1 MTIERQIEAI
11 KIAEIKLYKPIASS
25 VISTRSL
32 HINCLSAA
40 YYELKEFNK
49 QGFST
54 VVYGAQFDDCCDMGI
69 VLSILDMQEP
79 CKEIGAGL
87 AEETEE
93 PGKCKE
99 IGAGLA
105 EETEEPGKSDSREA
119 WHELGNDFLEV
130 MEELGRDIKE
140 ME

>member
-1 MTIERQIEAI
+1 MEAI
-11 KIAEIKLYKPIASS
+11 QIAETKLYEPVASS
-25 VISTRSL
+25 VISTRTL
-32 HINCLSAA
+32 HINCLSAS
-40 YYELKEFNK
+40 YYELKELNK

-54 VVYGAQFDDCCDMGI
+54 VVYGAQFDDCCDIGI

-93 PGKCKE
+93 PGK
-99 IGAGLA
+99 
-105 EETEEPGKSDSREA
+105 SDYREA

-130 MEELGRDIKE
+130 MEELGRDIK
-140 ME
+140 